1 MNTQGPITLPA
12 VWAGMPP
19 ALLLSVGIHLVVI
32 FGFLISPASESAL
45 NVSNRAVTVLLS
57 KSAFAQKDAV
67 KEAAD
72 NQRGLLSGP
81 DFVVTPA
88 TTTANN
94 SAANLTDVV
103 PVETTH
109 LTMTSSQTSLSSPP
123 VAARAAA
130 HANYLR
136 QWQTRIERF
145 GNAYYRGLAERYGD
159 GDVRLSVTVSADG
172 SLRQITL
179 LSSSDITALDQAA
192 IDTVQRLSPFTPFP
206 EALAAEISELEIVR
220 TWQFRR

>member
-1 MNTQGPITLPA
+1 MNAQGPITLPA

-67 KEAAD
+67 TEAAD
-72 NQRGLLSGP
+72 NQQGLLSEP
-81 DFVVTPA
+81 DFVVTPT

-103 PVETTH
+103 PVENTQ
-109 LTMTSSQTSLSSPP
+109 LSMTSSQTSLSSPP

-179 LSSSDITALDQAA
+179 LSSSGITALDQAA

>member
-1 MNTQGPITLPA
+1 
-12 VWAGMPP
+12 MPP

-32 FGFLISPASESAL
+32 FGFLTSPKSESAL
-45 NVSNRAVTVLLS
+45 NGANRAVTVLLS
-57 KSAFAQKDAV
+57 KSASSQRDAV
-67 KEAAD
+67 TEAAD
-72 NQRGLLSGP
+72 NQQGLLSGP
-81 DFVVTPA
+81 YFVVTPT
-88 TTTANN
+88 TTTATN
-94 SAANLTDVV
+94 SAANLNDVV
-103 PVETTH
+103 PVKTTH
-109 LTMTSSQTSLSSPP
+109 LTITSSQTSLSSPP

-179 LSSSDITALDQAA
+179 LSSSGTTALDQAA
-192 IDTVQRLSPFTPFP
+192 MDTVQRLSPFAPFP
-206 EALAAEISELEIVR
+206 QALTAEISELEIVR

>member
-1 MNTQGPITLPA
+1 VNTQGPITLHA

-19 ALLLSVGIHLVVI
+19 ALLLSVGIHLLVI

-45 NVSNRAVTVLLS
+45 NVTNPAVTVLLS
-57 KSAFAQKDAV
+57 KSASAQKDAV
-67 KEAAD
+67 TEAAD
-72 NQRGLLSGP
+72 NQQGLLSVP

-88 TTTANN
+88 TMTATNR
-94 SAANLTDVV
+94 AANLTHVV
-103 PVETTH
+103 PVKTTH
-109 LTMTSSQTSLSSPP
+109 LTMTSWQTSLSSPP

-179 LSSSDITALDQAA
+179 LSSSGITALDQAA